1 MTITV
6 HNHGIGIGNNAP
18 RIISLCSI
26 DLQGFVSGVIHKA
39 ANLLERR
46 DLPRPVGRR
55 KHQADITTLRS
66 SLFLL

>member
-6 HNHGIGIGNNAP
+6 HNHGIEIGNNAP

-26 DLQGFVSGVIHKA
+26 DLQGFVSGLIHEA

-66 SLFLL
+66 SLFPL